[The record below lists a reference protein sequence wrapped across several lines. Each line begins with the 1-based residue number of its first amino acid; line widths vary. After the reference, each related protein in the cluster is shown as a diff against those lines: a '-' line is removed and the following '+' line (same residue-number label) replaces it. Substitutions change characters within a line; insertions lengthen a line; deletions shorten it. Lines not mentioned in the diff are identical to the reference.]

1 MALET
6 IPQAPAAKALVDTH
20 RRTISYLRVSVTD
33 RCNLRCVYCMP
44 EEGIDLVPMADILR
58 YEEIRDVVAVAASM
72 GLRYVRLTGG
82 EPLARRGLVDL
93 VAMISAIPGIE
104 EVALTTNGV
113 SLARYAGP
121 LAEAGLRRVNISL
134 DTFRPRRFR
143 RITRVGRYEDVREG
157 IAAARAAGLLPIKLN
172 VVLIPGLNDDE
183 VLDFARST
191 YDEDWDVRF
200 IELMPFLEGE
210 SCAKDVSLTTGFVP
224 NEEVRRRIEASLGP
238 LAPDPAADGHGP
250 ALYHRLAGAK
260 GRIGFISPLTE
271 EGFCA
276 RCNRLRLTA
285 TGKLRP
291 CLLTDQEIDLRAAL
305 RGGEGE
311 EGIRRGI
318 LAALE
323 SKPDAHHLND
333 GNRPRGRKMTQIGG

>member
-6 IPQAPAAKALVDTH
+6 IPEALAAKALVDAH
-20 RRTISYLRVSVTD
+20 RRTITYLRVSVTD

-44 EEGIDLVPMADILR
+44 EGGIDLVPMADILR

-82 EPLARRGLVDL
+82 EPLARKGLVDL
-93 VAMISAIPGIE
+93 VGMISAIPGIE
-104 EVALTTNGV
+104 EVTMTTNGV

-121 LAEAGLRRVNISL
+121 LAEAGLRRVNVSL

-183 VLDFARST
+183 ALDFARST

-210 SCAKDVSLTTGFVP
+210 SCAKDASLITGFVP
-224 NEEVRRRIEASLGP
+224 NEEVRRRIEARLGP
-238 LAPDPAADGHGP
+238 LSPDPTADGHGP

-291 CLLTDQEIDLRAAL
+291 CLLTDQEIDIRTAL

-333 GNRPRGRKMTQIGG
+333 GNRPRRRKMTQIGG

>member
-6 IPQAPAAKALVDTH
+6 IPKALAAEPLVDAH

-44 EEGIDLVPMADILR
+44 EKGIDLVPMSDILR

-82 EPLARRGLVDL
+82 EPLARKGLVDL
-93 VAMISAIPGIE
+93 VGMISALPGIE

-113 SLARYAGP
+113 SLARFAGP

-134 DTFRPRRFR
+134 DTFRPQRFR

-183 VLDFARST
+183 VVDFARST

-210 SCAKDVSLTTGFVP
+210 TCARDVSLASGFVP
-224 NEEVRRRIEASLGP
+224 NEEVRRQIEERLGP
-238 LAPDPAADGHGP
+238 LAPAPAADGHGP
-250 ALYHRLAGAK
+250 ALYHRLPGAK

-318 LAALE
+318 RAALE

-333 GNRPRGRKMTQIGG
+333 GNRPRKRKMTQIGG

>member
-6 IPQAPAAKALVDTH
+6 IPQAPAAKALVDAH

-82 EPLARRGLVDL
+82 EPLARKGLVDL

-210 SCAKDVSLTTGFVP
+210 SCAKDISLTSGFVP
-224 NEEVRRRIEASLGP
+224 NEEVRRRIEACLGR

-260 GRIGFISPLTE
+260 GRIGFISPLSE

>member
-6 IPQAPAAKALVDTH
+6 IPKAPAAEPLVDAH

-44 EEGIDLVPMADILR
+44 EKGIDLVPMSDILR

-82 EPLARRGLVDL
+82 EPLARKGLVDL
-93 VAMISAIPGIE
+93 VGMISALPGIE

-134 DTFRPRRFR
+134 DTFRPQRFR

-183 VLDFARST
+183 VVDFARST
-191 YDEDWDVRF
+191 YDEGWDLRF

-210 SCAKDVSLTTGFVP
+210 TCARDLSPASGFVP
-224 NEEVRRRIEASLGP
+224 NEEVRRQIEERLGP
-238 LAPDPAADGHGP
+238 LAPAPAADGHGP
-250 ALYHRLAGAK
+250 ALYHRLSGAR

-291 CLLTDQEIDLRAAL
+291 CLLTDREIDLRAAI

-323 SKPDAHHLND
+323 SKPDAHHLGD
-333 GNRPRGRKMTQIGG
+333 GNRPRKRKMTQIGG